1 MRHSTHLQEKE
12 LLKSELW
19 SNFAFMG
26 IFGALSTDL
35 GMGFKRVL

>member
-1 MRHSTHLQEKE
+1 MKYSTHLREKK

-19 SNFAFMG
+19 SNSAFMG

-35 GMGFKRVL
+35 GIGFKRVL